1 MSSEENEK
9 SIIALLK
16 EISNSL
22 ESDSKA
28 ATEATAKADAK
39 AEKKA
44 AEITKSYE
52 EELKA
57 LEKLTLEHGK
67 TEAYERRMLDLRVK
81 VEGLSK
87 EAYERQLLQNAALA
101 DEIKNIDT
109 MAGQYDDLFS
119 TIGGFGDA
127 WKKTAAG
134 KLFQKD
140 GLSALQQS
148 MAKTFT
154 LSNMLGSSLMK
165 VQEASF
171 ELTRQ
176 TDDALVEFNKAT
188 GATRLYGDQIIA
200 LEKDMYRYGVSVD
213 DAAQTYGSLV
223 KEVTGFNQLS
233 GQQQVSMSKTVGMLN
248 ELGVDA
254 SLTADNIQT
263 MTRVMGIS
271 ATGAADFSREMFTL
285 AQSIGMPPEEMAQ
298 AFQSASPQMAKF
310 GAEGTEVF
318 KKLAVN
324 ARAAGMEVDQMLSI
338 VEKFDTFEGAAES
351 VGKLNAILGGP
362 FLSSLEMVQATD
374 PTERMKLLSDAATSA
389 GKSFDDM
396 GYYERIALTEAMGL
410 KDVSELALVM
420 AGEFDNMA
428 GSTMKSQSELADL
441 AKQQQEFN
449 TLADEAA
456 QVARMFAMQLKPL
469 VDIAKSLMQGI
480 QDVNHVLGGK
490 LVPILIGG
498 ITLVKGFTLAT
509 KGLTLATRAWGAVT
523 TVVTGIQK
531 MLAAATVVSNVAV
544 GTSAPVMLAAGA
556 AGTGAS
562 PGLGMFALAALAV
575 GAAGLMIGVGIG
587 AAAAGMSLFMT
598 ALAAIPPATLIL
610 YGPAFMSL
618 AMGISMMATAFYAL
632 APVSPLIAVLA
643 AGLTLL
649 GFALSSMDFSNLQPV
664 ADLFA
669 SMADAMNAPLTNLI
683 KIQETIGNISEA
695 ITSIDN
701 LDKAIVV
708 KQLIEAA
715 SGQAVTGTGPTM
727 TTSAVG
733 GPSSTATTST
743 GATPSAST
751 PIIFQVDLA
760 GQRLLTKV
768 VGHVVGGMVNPFKP

>member
-1 MSSEENEK
+1 
-9 SIIALLK
+9 
-16 EISNSL
+16 
-22 ESDSKA
+22 
-28 ATEATAKADAK
+28 
-39 AEKKA
+39 
-44 AEITKSYE
+44 
-52 EELKA
+52 
-57 LEKLTLEHGK
+57 
-67 TEAYERRMLDLRVK
+67 
-81 VEGLSK
+81 
-87 EAYERQLLQNAALA
+87 
-101 DEIKNIDT
+101 
-109 MAGQYDDLFS
+109 MAGQYDDLFN

-140 GLSALQQS
+140 GLQALQQS

-165 VQEASF
+165 VQEASL

-176 TDDALVEFNKAT
+176 TDEALVEFNKAT

-200 LEKDMYRYGVSVD
+200 LEKDMYRYGVSID

-233 GQQQVSMSKTVGMLN
+233 GQQQASMSKTVGMLN
-248 ELGVDA
+248 EMGVDA

-271 ATGAADFSREMFTL
+271 ATGATDFSREMFTL

-324 ARAAGMEVDQMLSI
+324 ARAAGMEVEQILSI
-338 VEKFDTFEGAAES
+338 VEKFDTFEGAADS

-374 PTERMKLLSDAATSA
+374 PTERMKLLSDAANDA

-441 AKQQQEFN
+441 AKQQQDFN
-449 TLADEAA
+449 TLAEEAA

-469 VDIAKSLMQGI
+469 VDIAKSLMQTI
-480 QDVNHVLGGK
+480 QDINHALGGN
-490 LVPILIGG
+490 
-498 ITLVKGFTLAT
+498 LVKIVITTIGLV
-509 KGLTLATRAWGAVT
+509 KGLTLATKAWG
-523 TVVTGIQK
+523 VVTAFTAGVQR
-531 MLAAATVVSNVAV
+531 MLGTATLISNLAV
-544 GTSAPVMLAAGA
+544 GTSTPVMTGAGAAGA
-556 AGTGAS
+556 AAS

-575 GAAGLMIGVGIG
+575 GAAGLMIGLGIG
-587 AAAAGMSLFMT
+587 AAAAGMSLFVT
-598 ALAAIPPATLIL
+598 ALTAIPPATLIL
-610 YGPAFMSL
+610 YGPAFLSL
-618 AMGISMMATAFYAL
+618 AMGVSAMAWSFQLL
-632 APVSPLIAVLA
+632 APMAPLIAVV
-643 AGLTLL
+643 AGGLMLL
-649 GFALSSMDFSNLQPV
+649 GWALSSIDFSNLQPV

-669 SMADAMNAPLTNLI
+669 SMADAMNAPMENLI
-683 KIQETIGNISEA
+683 KIQETIGNISDA
-695 ITSIDN
+695 IQSIDD

-715 SGQAVTGTGPTM
+715 SGQAVAGSGP
-727 TTSAVG
+727 TTSAT
-733 GPSSTATTST
+733 TATAA
-743 GATPSAST
+743 GNGT

-760 GQRLLTKV
+760 GQRLLTQV
-768 VGHVVGGMVNPFKP
+768 VGHVVGGMVNPFKPL